1 MQLKMYYAQLD
12 SCLIHFRNDN
22 LAFCSVAKCLYD
34 IGENWSWFLIMVL
47 KNFHWM
53 NLFLN
58 EQHDIIIYWCVQKM
72 KYNTTRSQDRA
83 TAQYSVNSRVFQYQ
97 FMICYSHVKTIAA
110 FQSCHKHH
118 ICILPH
124 LEWVWIQALRSV
136 LLSVEVDKSYSTVL
150 CACLYEEIVCA
161 HNSSNVGNPCAKP
174 TLRETNLPSMA
185 SLIIL

>member
-110 FQSCHKHH
+110 FSLVTSTIYASYRIWNEFEFKHWDQSF
-118 ICILPH
+118 
-124 LEWVWIQALRSV
+124 SV
-136 LLSVEVDKSYSTVL
+136 
-150 CACLYEEIVCA
+150 
-161 HNSSNVGNPCAKP
+161 
-174 TLRETNLPSMA
+174 
-185 SLIIL
+185 